1 MLQACHIL
9 GIKDKEFRD
18 GNFEFLQEAFGR
30 KMESYVLA
38 SSQTKRS
45 IADFTEVGFRIEIET
60 QISKLLFIIKLAKL
74 IISLLNYFGFNF
86 EWKST

>member
-45 IADFTEVGFRIEIET
+45 IADFTAAVGFRIEIET
-60 QISKLLFIIKLAKL
+60 QISKLITYIKVRFI
-74 IISLLNYFGFNF
+74 
-86 EWKST
+86 